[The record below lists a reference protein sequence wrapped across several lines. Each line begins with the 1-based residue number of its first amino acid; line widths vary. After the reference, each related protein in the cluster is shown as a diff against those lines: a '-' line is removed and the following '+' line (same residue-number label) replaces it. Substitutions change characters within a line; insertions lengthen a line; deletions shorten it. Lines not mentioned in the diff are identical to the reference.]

1 ELFHP
6 TKNKDTMN
14 QHDGLARIAVPLLG
28 ILLVAINLRPVITA
42 VGPVLPALGEDLS
55 LGPSALG
62 LLGALPI
69 AMFGLVSAMVQN
81 LIARFGVERTTAGAL
96 ALLTVATV
104 LRSWP
109 GPHANLW
116 IGTVLVG
123 AAIAIGNVAVPV
135 LVKQS
140 FPRAT
145 ALVTSIY
152 VAVLG
157 IFAGL
162 AAALAVPLA
171 AASTA
176 GWRLSLGVWAVLTCL
191 GLVCW
196 VMHAL
201 RSSPPRDRASM
212 STSARR
218 SPARP
223 SVSGR
228 HDGHLAGAD
237 SGRAVGHRAR
247 PRHRRFVRRRAQP
260 HRHARQRSDHRQPS
274 VLDGTGNRLCHCGAG
289 SVSGGPGAGLEYPGR
304 ARHHRHHRR
313 WRHRQWHAGRTRAGA
328 R

>member
-1 ELFHP
+1 
-6 TKNKDTMN
+6 
-14 QHDGLARIAVPLLG
+14 
-28 ILLVAINLRPVITA
+28 
-42 VGPVLPALGEDLS
+42 
-55 LGPSALG
+55 
-62 LLGALPI
+62 
-69 AMFGLVSAMVQN
+69 
-81 LIARFGVERTTAGAL
+81 GVERTTAGAL

-191 GLVCW
+191 GLVFW

-201 RSSPPRDRASM
+201 RSAPPRDRASM
-212 STSARR
+212 STSERR
-218 SPARP
+218 SPHRP
-223 SVSGR
+223 SGLNVWRTPMAWQISAYMGLQSGVFYISLTWLPTVEQAL
-228 HDGHLAGAD
+228 GISATAAGWHMFLLQIA
-237 SGRAVGHRAR
+237 GIVGN
-247 PRHRRFVRRRAQP
+247 
-260 HRHARQRSDHRQPS
+260 
-274 VLDGTGNRLCHCGAG
+274 LL
-289 SVSGGPGAGLEYPGR
+289 
-304 ARHHRHHRR
+304 
-313 WRHRQWHAGRTRAGA
+313 
-328 R
+328 